1 MADQALRKRKKKESR
16 DEKQEPTKEENNVGK
31 YLRFNCPTKTS
42 SLQGQKVEYFIGSKA
57 VDCLLDSN
65 WASGKGGTEILFTD
79 RLSVE
84 KYLDKLLLLGFF
96 NRVQRI
102 KKVKKTEKE
111 KEKENASVKDESKK
125 KKLMNEK
132 TGEEKK
138 ASFFIPSQ
146 G

>member
-1 MADQALRKRKKKESR
+1 MLSFLR
-16 DEKQEPTKEENNVGK
+16 
-31 YLRFNCPTKTS
+31 
-42 SLQGQKVEYFIGSKA
+42 
-57 VDCLLDSN
+57 
-65 WASGKGGTEILFTD
+65 
-79 RLSVE
+79 
-84 KYLDKLLLLGFF
+84 LLLLGFF

-111 KEKENASVKDESKK
+111 KEKENVTVKDESKK

>member
-1 MADQALRKRKKKESR
+1 MLSFLR
-16 DEKQEPTKEENNVGK
+16 
-31 YLRFNCPTKTS
+31 
-42 SLQGQKVEYFIGSKA
+42 
-57 VDCLLDSN
+57 
-65 WASGKGGTEILFTD
+65 
-79 RLSVE
+79 
-84 KYLDKLLLLGFF
+84 LLLLGFF

-111 KEKENASVKDESKK
+111 KEKENATVKDESKK